1 MGAMTPET
9 IRAAIEKHVAVWNE
23 HDQKRFL
30 AHWRAIAPGGVT
42 MEDPVGTPLKQ
53 GWGAV
58 EEMFKLFNPVTTQ
71 QLERCYIRG
80 SEAAVVF
87 HNQVQTADGTMDIS
101 DIELWQ
107 FGDDGSLLIRTW
119 FDLPGE
125 GALQRDFL
133 DEYTK

>member
-1 MGAMTPET
+1 MSVMTPEA
-9 IRAAIEKHVAVWNE
+9 IQAAIEQHVIIWNE
-23 HDQKRFL
+23 HDEGRFL
-30 AHWRAIAPGGVT
+30 AHWHAIAPGGVT

-58 EEMFKLFNPVTTQ
+58 EDMFRLFNPVTTQ
-71 QLERCYIRG
+71 RLDRCYVCG

-87 HNQVQTADGTMDIS
+87 HNQVQTADGTIEIS
-101 DIELWQ
+101 DIELWR

-119 FDLPGE
+119 FDMPGE
-125 GALQRDFL
+125 GALQHDFL